1 MRSNSIYTI
10 NYTWDKVLNIRYSYN
25 MKDIKHIESLA
36 NTLISQYGD
45 DALTVAMLRA
55 AEFAAEL
62 NKEEWMK
69 WESVIEIIKTM
80 DHSPKLDG

>member
-1 MRSNSIYTI
+1 MN
-10 NYTWDKVLNIRYSYN
+10 
-25 MKDIKHIESLA
+25 DIKHIESLA

-69 WESVIEIIKTM
+69 WESVISSPHHRCPTKTVVKQRFHRCRFLRLAE
-80 DHSPKLDG
+80 DLGSIQ

>member
-1 MRSNSIYTI
+1 MN
-10 NYTWDKVLNIRYSYN
+10 
-25 MKDIKHIESLA
+25 DIKHIESLA

-45 DALTVAMLRA
+45 DALTVAMLRS

>member
-1 MRSNSIYTI
+1 M
-10 NYTWDKVLNIRYSYN
+10 NIRYSYN
-25 MKDIKHIESLA
+25 MNDIKHIESLA

-55 AEFAAEL
+55 AECAAEL

-69 WESVIEIIKTM
+69 RESVIEIIKTM

>member
-1 MRSNSIYTI
+1 MN
-10 NYTWDKVLNIRYSYN
+10 DV
-25 MKDIKHIESLA
+25 KHIESLA

-55 AEFAAEL
+55 AECAAEL

>member
-1 MRSNSIYTI
+1 MN
-10 NYTWDKVLNIRYSYN
+10 DV
-25 MKDIKHIESLA
+25 KHIESLA

-62 NKEEWMK
+62 NKDEWMK
-69 WESVIEIIKTM
+69 WELSLIHI
-80 DHSPKLDG
+80 